1 MQSTGHSSM
10 HALSSTSTHGS
21 AMMYVTGG
29 SSPQR
34 TVPREAAPYPG
45 VRYSYQPSIPGSGT
59 NPPAPGRRALLLTD
73 GDLGRRVVIRRI
85 IGLRDGRPQFTDLL
99 GELVAVDEKQLTVR
113 NATGDHLVPRAEVAA
128 ARPVPPRRATRRE
141 IAALERVAAKGWPA
155 PDTAM
160 LGDWLLRAAEGW
172 TNRAN
177 SVLPLGDPGVP
188 LPEALEHVHEWYAD
202 RGMKP
207 RFAVPLPG
215 FDLLERELA
224 GRGWRRTHTV
234 LVQTGPLPSA
244 TPGADLPPVADD
256 WLGLSLIEVAP
267 QAQRRGLARHVM
279 AGLAGWAAGHEAR
292 RAYLQVEADNDAALA
307 LYATLGFT
315 THHRYVNLATP

>member
-1 MQSTGHSSM
+1 
-10 HALSSTSTHGS
+10 
-21 AMMYVTGG
+21 
-29 SSPQR
+29 
-34 TVPREAAPYPG
+34 
-45 VRYSYQPSIPGSGT
+45 
-59 NPPAPGRRALLLTD
+59 LLTD

-128 ARPVPPRRATRRE
+128 AKPVPPRRATRRE

-188 LPEALEHVHEWYAD
+188 LPEALEHVHEWYAG

-244 TPGADLPPVADD
+244 TPGADLPSVTVDERPGDDWLRIVAGRKGSLPPVAVRVLTGARTPGFASVHADGELVAIGRGVVDDD

-279 AGLAGWAAGHEAR
+279 AGLAGWAAGHGAR